1 MAWYLESLIGKMRL
15 LNMTEIRSFLLN
27 AKSQSDIANDSDALA
42 IIDHA
47 LVQ

>member
-1 MAWYLESLIGKMRL
+1 M
-15 LNMTEIRSFLLN
+15 NMTEIRSFLLN